1 MQAVG
6 KLASSA
12 VVVSAGY
19 IVATSTEVGKVISH
33 ALAQHWQAGGSS
45 FDPRVDQLSADMRA
59 LLMSQGGRNTV
70 VLSQGGSSSG
80 KVMSRAIIFNARMPT
95 GLLLAYRYLFLF
107 WRKEIFACF
116 VLQHS
121 MIAGLAFPH
130 SNTQKISLCVSFMRG
145 TLFDVSAPL
154 LFPWFHKGLATA

>member
-12 VVVSAGY
+12 VVMSAGY
-19 IVATSTEVGKVISH
+19 IVATSTELGKVISN

-70 VLSQGGSSSG
+70 VLSQGSSSSG
-80 KVMSRAIIFNARMPT
+80 KVKHGFDLFEARMRAVFRRP
-95 GLLLAYRYLFLF
+95 
-107 WRKEIFACF
+107 
-116 VLQHS
+116 
-121 MIAGLAFPH
+121 
-130 SNTQKISLCVSFMRG
+130 
-145 TLFDVSAPL
+145 
-154 LFPWFHKGLATA
+154 